1 MTVSELIKQ
10 LNAMPSNAIVVA
22 EGYEDGFD
30 SVKEI
35 SIMKVKANP
44 DKGWWVG
51 KYIETE
57 NSDGETVVF
66 LNAKNKA
73 ENI

>member
-1 MTVSELIKQ
+1 MQCRL
-10 LNAMPSNAIVVA
+10 NAIVIT

-30 SVKEI
+30 SVKKV

-44 DKGWWVG
+44 DKEWWVG

-66 LNAKNKA
+66 LNAKTKA
-73 ENI
+73 ENT